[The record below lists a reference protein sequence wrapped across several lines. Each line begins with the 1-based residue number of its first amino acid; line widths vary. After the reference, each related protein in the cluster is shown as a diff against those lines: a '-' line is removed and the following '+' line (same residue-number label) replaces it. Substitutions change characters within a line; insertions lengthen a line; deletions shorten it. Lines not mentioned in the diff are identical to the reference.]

1 MAFWNRKNKHRELPK
16 KFWITPNGEVERLSQ
31 MVFESEHTLIAGTT
45 GCGKSTLLHGI
56 MRDLLIHYAPCE
68 ARLVLIDPKRVELSR
83 YRDLPHTERYVATS
97 EDAVAVLQSVEDMM
111 MKRYEIMEARGEDKY
126 SGAMCFVVIDE
137 LAPLMRK
144 DNPDRKYIQPLLQ
157 NILQLGRA
165 ANICVI
171 ACTQAPSRQVIPA
184 ELVLNFT
191 MRIGMR
197 CLSTIESRQII
208 GNRGCESLPKHGKAY
223 VVYGC
228 ELMTAELENT
238 DKAEV
243 AEIIN
248 YWNSDK
254 CYATA

>member
-1 MAFWNRKNKHRELPK
+1 MFWRKKKRNEQKVWIVPACEVQELS
-16 KFWITPNGEVERLSQ
+16 E

-56 MRDLLIHYAPCE
+56 MRDLLKSNAPCE
-68 ARLVLIDPKRVELSR
+68 ARIVLIDPKRVEL
-83 YRDLPHTERYVATS
+83 
-97 EDAVAVLQSVEDMM
+97 
-111 MKRYEIMEARGEDKY
+111 KRYEATPFCERYTDTSAGAVRVLREVEALMYRRYELMQSRGELKY
-126 SGAMCFVVIDE
+126 NGARYYIVIDE